1 MVLNLYKNMGDVL
14 FGYSF
19 IVILLQKNKK
29 DAGWGKI
36 IFRNLVSPV

>member
-1 MVLNLYKNMGDVL
+1 MYPNLYKNMGGVL

-29 DAGWGKI
+29 DAGRGKI
-36 IFRNLVSPV
+36 IFRNIMSPV